1 MTTTNEHLAITRRML
16 EHADEQLRLG
26 DLVQASEKGW
36 GAAAHYMKAVAKHR
50 GWQNDSHRDFFTIKD
65 RLVDE
70 TNDPNGLRTLFGNL
84 RGLHQNFYEPLY
96 TSEDVKVGIISAK
109 EFIDRLEQAGALRE
123 PPNNSPNGSA
133 QDGINGNI

>member
-1 MTTTNEHLAITRRML
+1 MTTSNEHLAITRRML

-65 RLVDE
+65 RLADE
-70 TNDPNGLRTLFGNL
+70 TDSPEQIRLLFLAL
-84 RGLHQNFYEPLY
+84 RGLHQNFYEPLA
-96 TSEDVKVGIISAK
+96 TDSEV
-109 EFIDRLEQAGALRE
+109 QAGIAAANEFVGTLER
-123 PPNNSPNGSA
+123 A
-133 QDGINGNI
+133 DVWDRR